1 MSKRT
6 LFKLQWAYMMNKN
19 GAQIPADE
27 MNFHDFGAGWV
38 YEDREEAEFDRLHFL
53 QNQRNDN
60 EFKYVRVVEC
70 EY

>member
-27 MNFHDFGAGWV
+27 MNFHDFGASWV
-38 YEDREEAEFDRLHFL
+38 YEDRDEAEFDRLHFL

-60 EFKYVRVVEC
+60 NFKYVRIVEC